1 MMPIALSLPFYI
13 SNLKDLKYIEIKNG
27 PCNAS
32 VCVSVC
38 LSVCV
43 CVRCFLVNKFQPNG
57 WTDLDVVFKKMVA
70 YRTGSNPIEIGDL
83 GSKVKVTM
91 TLYPFFLHISQLTS
105 LLWISAL
112 LCRIIMKFSS
122 SLRYA
127 LGRFVFEFD
136 KIWMGDDVIV
146 TSFKF
151 SANNCPYLKFYW
163 TYKLHTWYQCTTT

>member
-1 MMPIALSLPFYI
+1 M
-13 SNLKDLKYIEIKNG
+13 KIKNNYFLHLHEVVEG
-27 PCNAS
+27 LYFYFS
-32 VCVSVC
+32 C

-43 CVRCFLVNKFQPNG
+43 CVCLCVCVCVCPFVNK
-57 WTDLDVVFKKMVA
+57 M
-70 YRTGSNPIEIGDL
+70 PIEPL
-83 GSKVKVTM
+83 HR
-91 TLYPFFLHISQLTS
+91 FFLYNSLITS

-151 SANNCPYLKFYW
+151 SANNCPYFKFHW
-163 TYKLHTWYQCTTT
+163 TYKFHTWYKCTTT